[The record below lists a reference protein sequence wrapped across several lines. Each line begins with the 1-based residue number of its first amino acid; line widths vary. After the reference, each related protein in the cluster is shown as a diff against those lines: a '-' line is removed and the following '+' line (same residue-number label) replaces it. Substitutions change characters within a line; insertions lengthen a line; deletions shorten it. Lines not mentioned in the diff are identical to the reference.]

1 MFASSRSSAI
11 DLLAIVAMLA
21 VAGGCGGSVD
31 GRLPVS
37 GAVTLDGAPLDQG
50 VIAFHS
56 VEATLPPVEAT
67 IAAGEYFIAAGK
79 GLLPGNYKVA
89 IDSADST
96 GKTASP
102 VEYSM
107 AIPVSRVPLKYNGE
121 TTLVAAVDAAA
132 DNVFNFQLETGR

>member
-1 MFASSRSSAI
+1 MSVSNLPSTLASLAI
-11 DLLAIVAMLA
+11 LALLAIV
-21 VAGGCGGSVD
+21 GGCGGSAD

-37 GAVTLDGAPLDQG
+37 GAVTLDGTPLDQG

-56 VEATLPPVEAT
+56 EESGRPPVETAIT
-67 IAAGEYFIAAGK
+67 AGEYFIPADK
-79 GLLPGNYKVA
+79 GLLPGSYKVA

-107 AIPVSRVPLKYNGE
+107 AIPVSRIPLKYNGE

>member
-1 MFASSRSSAI
+1 MSASSRPSSSAR
-11 DLLAIVAMLA
+11 LAILATLA
-21 VAGGCGGSVD
+21 VISGCGGSAD
-31 GRLPVS
+31 GRLAVS

-56 VEATLPPVEAT
+56 VEAALPPIEAT
-67 IAAGEYFIAAGK
+67 IAAGEYFIAADK

-102 VEYSM
+102 VVYSM
-107 AIPVSRVPLKYNGE
+107 AIPVSKIPLKYNGE

>member
-1 MFASSRSSAI
+1 MFASSRS
-11 DLLAIVAMLA
+11 LAIALMAIASVLA
-21 VAGGCGGSVD
+21 GAGGCGGPAN
-31 GRLPVS
+31 GRLSVS
-37 GAVTLDGAPLDQG
+37 GAVTLDGTPLDQG

-56 VEATLPPVEAT
+56 SDAAIAGGEYY
-67 IAAGEYFIAAGK
+67 IAADK
-79 GLLPGNYKVA
+79 GLLPGSYKVA

-107 AIPVSRVPLKYNGE
+107 AIPVSKIPLKYNGE
-121 TTLVAAVDAAA
+121 TTLVAVVAAAA

>member
-1 MFASSRSSAI
+1 MSVSNLPFTLASSAI
-11 DLLAIVAMLA
+11 FATLA
-21 VAGGCGGSVD
+21 VAGGCGGSAD

-37 GAVTLDGAPLDQG
+37 GAVTLDGTPLDQG

-56 VEATLPPVEAT
+56 EEAGRPPVETAIT
-67 IAAGEYFIAAGK
+67 AGEYFIAADK
-79 GLLPGNYKVA
+79 GLLPGSYKVA

-107 AIPVSRVPLKYNGE
+107 AIPVSRIPLKYNGE
-121 TTLVAAVDAAA
+121 TTLVAAVDAAG
-132 DNVFNFQLETGR
+132 DNVFDFQLETGR

>member
-1 MFASSRSSAI
+1 MSALSRQFSIRS
-11 DLLAIVAMLA
+11 LAIVAMIA
-21 VAGGCGGSVD
+21 VAGGCGGSSD

-37 GAVTLDGAPLDQG
+37 GAVTLDGTPLDQG

-56 VEATLPPVEAT
+56 ADATFPPVETT
-67 IAAGEYFIAAGK
+67 IAAGEYFIAADK

-107 AIPVSRVPLKYNGE
+107 AIPVSRIPLKYNGE